1 MAMKKLK
8 NWKSYLIMLV
18 IGILIGAFLFF
29 GMVNLNIGQGE
40 AKVTNTTV
48 LEQLQSASEL
58 ITTKYNYS
66 KVGRYENSLEINGW
80 SIPLTNKYFILTYEG
95 EAQLGVD
102 LEQADIAV
110 TNNKISIQ
118 LPDVEVLSNTIDE
131 KSIEVYNESKNVFN
145 PISVN
150 DYKEFAIQ
158 QKESVDKEL
167 KEKNIYETARQNTI
181 DAITKL
187 LNMSETIHDQY
198 KVEVKFKDAN

>member
-1 MAMKKLK
+1 MTMKKLK

-95 EAQLGVD
+95 KRSLA
-102 LEQADIAV
+102 
-110 TNNKISIQ
+110 SI
-118 LPDVEVLSNTIDE
+118 LSRRT
-131 KSIEVYNESKNVFN
+131 
-145 PISVN
+145 
-150 DYKEFAIQ
+150 
-158 QKESVDKEL
+158 L
-167 KEKNIYETARQNTI
+167 R
-181 DAITKL
+181 
-187 LNMSETIHDQY
+187 
-198 KVEVKFKDAN
+198 